1 MLKNKIFCFDENNP
15 VFVEKIGSQ
24 LKFCA
29 YVIYEWYLKEVGG
42 GGPNLGLVV
51 AEVTGGAGGMLN
63 KGVDPN
69 LFFCFCSI
77 KSPLKSSYS
86 LSQSRPQLLFRWV
99 PPLRRNN
106 KLC

>member
-1 MLKNKIFCFDENNP
+1 MKHLIFCYT
-15 VFVEKIGSQ
+15 S
-24 LKFCA
+24 A
-29 YVIYEWYLKEVGG
+29 YVLYEWYLKEVGG

-69 LFFCFCSI
+69 LFFCSI

-86 LSQSRPQLLFRWV
+86 LSQSRPQLLFLWV